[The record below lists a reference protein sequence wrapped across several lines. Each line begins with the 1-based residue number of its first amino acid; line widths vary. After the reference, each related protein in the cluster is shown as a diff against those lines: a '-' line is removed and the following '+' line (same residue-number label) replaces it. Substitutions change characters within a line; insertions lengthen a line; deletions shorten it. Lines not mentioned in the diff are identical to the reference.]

1 MMLWLGGSH
10 VKALLLQNKSLSYLI
25 STCILSLSFSFGG
38 LWLINYDGQ
47 QQQQQLIR
55 YHGQI
60 INKLTVNQLATT
72 MANNDLIGM
81 QSLLQRL
88 TQQKSI
94 VNAVISDVNNNVM
107 VQSGTVSG
115 RLLASHESF
124 TTPIAID
131 NSLLGS
137 LTTTVDI
144 EFRPNRWL
152 LSVIIIGS
160 LLPFILLSWYLF
172 KNHLIAKVITSTSTD
187 TIQEISEATDAKTT
201 QTYSLLLIQLHGLD
215 KISKQ
220 LNAAARN
227 KEFEILDKLLH
238 DSITLYSGEKIALN
252 QGCIVLKF
260 SDKDKYI
267 FNAICCA
274 YLLLEAAKKMRL
286 LIKLSATC
294 YCSSNTLSP
303 QQEIPQLINLSQVGK
318 ILINSTNLDY
328 HLIEERLIFQTIK
341 ATHFIEIVGF
351 SKSYQKLLNNQIGYL
366 LSANK
371 PHTED

>member
-1 MMLWLGGSH
+1 MMLWPGGSH
-10 VKALLLQNKSLSYLI
+10 VKALLLQNKSLSYLL
-25 STCILSLSFSFGG
+25 STCILCLSFSFGG
-38 LWLINYDGQ
+38 LWLINYDGR

-60 INKLTVNQLATT
+60 VNKLTVNQLATS
-72 MANNDLIGM
+72 MANKDLIGM

-94 VNAVISDVNNNVM
+94 VNVVISDVNNNVM

-115 RLLASHESF
+115 RPSASYESF

-152 LSVIIIGS
+152 LLVIIIGS
-160 LLPFILLSWYLF
+160 LLPFILLSRYVF
-172 KNHLIAKVITSTSTD
+172 KNQLIAKIITSKSND
-187 TIQEISEATDAKTT
+187 TIQKTSAATDAKST
-201 QTYSLLLIQLHGLD
+201 QTYSLLLIQLHDLD

-220 LNAAARN
+220 LNAEARN
-227 KEFEILDKLLH
+227 KEFEILDKLLNN
-238 DSITLYSGEKIALN
+238 SLTLYSGEKVALN

-260 SDKDKYI
+260 SDKDI
-267 FNAICCA
+267 FNATCCA
-274 YLLLEAAKKMRL
+274 YLLLEVAKKMRL

-294 YCSSNTLSP
+294 YCSSNILSL
-303 QQEIPQLINLSQVGK
+303 QQEIPQLINLSQADK
-318 ILINSTNLDY
+318 ILISSTDLDY
-328 HLIEERLIFQTIK
+328 HLIEERLIFEAIE
-341 ATHFIEIVGF
+341 ATHFIAIVGF
-351 SKSYQKLLNNQIGYL
+351 SKNYQELLNNQIGYL

-371 PHTED
+371 SHIED